1 MAVDAAGEKK
11 EDKGK
16 EDGGEDAPAN
26 EEARS
31 QAEKVDA
38 EQDKEERKKRQQLRL
53 DQELQDFDDR
63 GGFAQVLKDIFNPT
77 DQASME
83 LDSVYQLKQLC
94 KAFYEKKENLSKE
107 LVQCLDALANERPW
121 AVKMKKKHFDT
132 TSNNLLTDV
141 EYMRIN
147 AERERIKKYQ
157 EITKG
162 SAYTYYKILK
172 DLTEYTSKNMKE
184 QRDLQGDS
192 SDPQAKIK
200 LALRDAKLKNLLAY
214 ITDFIKQ
221 VVENGNIFSKS
232 HFFMLLMSLSPQE
245 IEEPLIV
252 ASIKIIV
259 SHLEVT
265 EFDYVQFNQGLK
277 DPNLQK
283 AYADVRG
290 KIFQQEQI

>member
-1 MAVDAAGEKK
+1 
-11 EDKGK
+11 
-16 EDGGEDAPAN
+16 
-26 EEARS
+26 
-31 QAEKVDA
+31 
-38 EQDKEERKKRQQLRL
+38 
-53 DQELQDFDDR
+53 
-63 GGFAQVLKDIFNPT
+63 
-77 DQASME
+77 ME

-121 AVKMKKKHFDT
+121 TVKMKKKHFDT

-172 DLTEYTSKNMKE
+172 DLTEYTSKNLKE
-184 QRDLQGDS
+184 QLEQHRDS
-192 SDPQAKIK
+192 SDPQVKIK

-221 VVENGNIFSKS
+221 VVENGNTFSKS
-232 HFFMLLMSLSPQE
+232 HYFMLLSNLAP
-245 IEEPLIV
+245 EELDEPMIV
-252 ASIKIIV
+252 ASLKIIT
-259 SHLEVT
+259 SHLGVT
-265 EFDYVQFNQGLK
+265 EFDYAQFNHGLK
-277 DPNLQK
+277 DPALSK
-283 AYADVRG
+283 AYLDMLP
-290 KIFQQEQI
+290 KIFGES

>member
-1 MAVDAAGEKK
+1 M
-11 EDKGK
+11 
-16 EDGGEDAPAN
+16 
-26 EEARS
+26 
-31 QAEKVDA
+31 
-38 EQDKEERKKRQQLRL
+38 RL

-121 AVKMKKKHFDT
+121 TVKAKKKHFDT
-132 TSNNLLTDV
+132 SSNNLLTDV

-172 DLTEYTSKNMKE
+172 DLTEYTSKALKE
-184 QRDLQGDS
+184 QHEQHRDPA
-192 SDPQAKIK
+192 DPQAKIK

-221 VVENGNIFSKS
+221 
-232 HFFMLLMSLSPQE
+232 
-245 IEEPLIV
+245 
-252 ASIKIIV
+252 A
-259 SHLEVT
+259 
-265 EFDYVQFNQGLK
+265 EF
-277 DPNLQK
+277 
-283 AYADVRG
+283 
-290 KIFQQEQI
+290 

>member
-1 MAVDAAGEKK
+1 
-11 EDKGK
+11 
-16 EDGGEDAPAN
+16 
-26 EEARS
+26 
-31 QAEKVDA
+31 
-38 EQDKEERKKRQQLRL
+38 
-53 DQELQDFDDR
+53 
-63 GGFAQVLKDIFNPT
+63 
-77 DQASME
+77 ME

-94 KAFYEKKENLSKE
+94 KAFYEKKETLSKE

-121 AVKMKKKHFDT
+121 TVKMKKKHFDT

-172 DLTEYTSKNMKE
+172 DLTEYATKTQKE
-184 QRDLQGDS
+184 QVGEERDS
-192 SDPQAKIK
+192 SDPQVKMK
-200 LALRDAKLKNLLAY
+200 MLRRERKLKSLLAY

-232 HFFMLLMSLSPQE
+232 HFFMLLTTLDPEE

-252 ASIKIIV
+252 ASLKIITG
-259 SHLEVT
+259 HLEVT
-265 EFDYVQFNQGLK
+265 EFEFV
-277 DPNLQK
+277 
-283 AYADVRG
+283 
-290 KIFQQEQI
+290 

>member
-1 MAVDAAGEKK
+1 
-11 EDKGK
+11 
-16 EDGGEDAPAN
+16 
-26 EEARS
+26 
-31 QAEKVDA
+31 
-38 EQDKEERKKRQQLRL
+38 
-53 DQELQDFDDR
+53 
-63 GGFAQVLKDIFNPT
+63 
-77 DQASME
+77 ME

-121 AVKMKKKHFDT
+121 TVKMKKKHFDT
-132 TSNNLLTDV
+132 TSNNQMTDV

-172 DLTEYTSKNMKE
+172 DLTEYTTKSLKE
-184 QRDLQGDS
+184 QLDQHRDS
-192 SDPQAKIK
+192 SDPQVKMR

-221 VVENGNIFSKS
+221 VVENGNTFSKS
-232 HFFMLLMSLSPQE
+232 HYFMLLMNLTPEELQE
-245 IEEPLIV
+245 PMIV
-252 ASIKIIV
+252 ASIKIIT

-265 EFDYVQFNQGLK
+265 EFDYVQFN
-277 DPNLQK
+277 
-283 AYADVRG
+283 
-290 KIFQQEQI
+290 